1 MNKSLAE
8 TVNFAEAVQKKAY
21 EKKAQQVDTFVKSET
36 AEQKLARSGKMQTA
50 KAIESLA
57 KLGGTVVD
65 GMAKKRE
72 QEVALM
78 QQDLQNITAQ
88 MIQEA
93 RAGKQPYESETFGN
107 LPLRFQTQVKTA
119 IGRDTAKRDGE
130 AALSELNDFTAA
142 DPVARQALID
152 KYRKSKEIITA
163 MDSYEALGYESA
175 FAAYTDKINNKGA
188 AVHAG
193 IKQQEISDNYQSGLA
208 SIVSNNFNTYQDLI
222 ESDSYAEMTAG
233 FTQEQKDAHIEMQLK
248 NMVSKSVDDMES
260 HFKGYGESIG
270 IDVPPAVLKKLTVDS
285 LVKAAV
291 ATGNPFFLDPT
302 NYSEDVRN
310 NYMDQTTAYT
320 FAKARIDLKAQFDRD
335 GRQAIND
342 RLDADKVEVLDAQD
356 AFENGELSWDKPDLS
371 FVEKQVLTNAETVNS
386 IGSDTSST
394 NRNMFIEAVQ
404 QAITEGKTSITF
416 NGTELTQVDGST
428 AVALDKESLRA
439 YLKSSPLFNMKDN
452 EYIGDNLD
460 AMLSGINAK
469 GSYPDTINTSLLT
482 PLAELLGDSRA
493 KSLIADMTPYMVGEW
508 NLRVAEWMGDN
519 GWKPMPVPVLTRERT
534 RFVNDMKAEAL
545 DRANGTRPPQ
555 QNMNNVTVDGLSKQ
569 TDNPNNPKQTP
580 ITTYEQLPPDFKDAW
595 EQIKDKPEDIKKW
608 QDRGFPVPPEV
619 ETQQKVEQASERKA
633 VVGDI
638 IERLGVDRE
647 KLADVVFDRLHAK
660 HGDGMRFP
668 ASVADNYFFNGLDI
682 TDEEKKLLEDQV
694 THEVAS
700 DFINS
705 GAKKAA
711 SSMWEQDWEKWQRY
725 AADVMQ
731 NPYNVYKY
739 DDWLEGDETI
749 YMANE
754 NLTAFNPEEIL
765 NKARKIPWFD
775 PSIMMNDKEYK

>member
-21 EKKAQQVDTFVKSET
+21 EKKAQQVDTFVQSET

-50 KAIESLA
+50 KAIEALA

-93 RAGKQPYESETFGN
+93 RAGKQPYESETFAN

-130 AALSELNDFTAA
+130 AALAELNDFTAA

-152 KYRKSKEIITA
+152 KYRKSKEILTA

-188 AVHAG
+188 AVVAG
-193 IKQQEISDNYQSGLA
+193 INQQEISDNYQSGLA
-208 SIVSNNFNTYQDLI
+208 SIVSDNFNTYQDLI

-233 FTQEQKDAHIEMQLK
+233 FTQDEKDAHIEMQLK
-248 NMVSKSVDDMES
+248 NMVSKSVDEMEA

-285 LVKAAV
+285 LVKAA
-291 ATGNPFFLDPT
+291 ASTGNPFFLDPE

-310 NYMDQTTAYT
+310 NYMDQSTAYA

-342 RLDADKVEVLDAQD
+342 RLDADKIEVLDAQD
-356 AFENGELSWDKPDLS
+356 DYENGKLSWDSPDLS
-371 FVEKQVLTNAETVNS
+371 FVERQVLTNAETVNS

-428 AVALDKESLRA
+428 AVTLDKESLRT
-439 YLKSSPLFNMKDN
+439 YLKSSPLFNLKDN

-460 AMLSGINAK
+460 AMLSGIDAK

-482 PLAELLGDSRA
+482 PLARLLGDDEA

-555 QNMNNVTVDGLSKQ
+555 QNTTNVNADGELIGGDANDAKPSKFEDERQENLSRYYFDNI
-569 TDNPNNPKQTP
+569 DNPDAMAA
-580 ITTYEQLPPDFKDAW
+580 YEQSGAEIPTQVPDDIIADALEYMFEAEGDPSLTTNKNTNEFKKYEMIIDSMSG
-595 EQIKDKPEDIKKW
+595 EDQIKWLDDFAEQAITVLEEQLDSYKFNSHFYPANKKAQVRALIKKIKN
-608 QDRGFPVPPEV
+608 DP
-619 ETQQKVEQASERKA
+619 KVALTDDSWASNF
-633 VVGDI
+633 I
-638 IERLGVDRE
+638 
-647 KLADVVFDRLHAK
+647 
-660 HGDGMRFP
+660 
-668 ASVADNYFFNGLDI
+668 
-682 TDEEKKLLEDQV
+682 KK
-694 THEVAS
+694 
-700 DFINS
+700 
-705 GAKKAA
+705 
-711 SSMWEQDWEKWQRY
+711 
-725 AADVMQ
+725 
-731 NPYNVYKY
+731 
-739 DDWLEGDETI
+739 
-749 YMANE
+749 
-754 NLTAFNPEEIL
+754 
-765 NKARKIPWFD
+765 
-775 PSIMMNDKEYK
+775 

>member
-1 MNKSLAE
+1 MSKSLAE

-50 KAIESLA
+50 KAIEALS
-57 KLGGTVVD
+57 KLGGTVLD
-65 GMAKKRE
+65 SEAKKRQ
-72 QEVALM
+72 QEVQLI

-93 RAGKQPYESETFGN
+93 REGKKPYESETFGN

-119 IGRDTAKRDGE
+119 IGRDKAKRDGE
-130 AALSELNDFTAA
+130 AALAALNDFTAA

-175 FAAYTDKINNKGA
+175 FAAYTDKINNKGT
-188 AVHAG
+188 AVVSG
-193 IKQQEISDNYQSGLA
+193 INQQEISDNYQSGLA
-208 SIVSNNFNTYQDLI
+208 NIVSNNFNTYQDLI
-222 ESDSYAEMTAG
+222 ESDSYADMTAG
-233 FTQEQKDAHIEMQLK
+233 FTQDQKDADIEMQLK
-248 NMVSKSVDDMES
+248 NMVSKSVDDMEA
-260 HFKGYGESIG
+260 HFKTYGESIG
-270 IDVPPAVLKKLTVDS
+270 IEVPPAVLKKLTVDS
-285 LVKAAV
+285 LVKAA
-291 ATGNPFFLDPT
+291 ASTGNPFFLDPE

-310 NYMDQTTAYT
+310 NYMDQNTAYA

-335 GRQAIND
+335 SRQAIND
-342 RLDADKVEVLDAQD
+342 RIDADKIEVLNAQD

-428 AVALDKESLRA
+428 AVELNKESLRT
-439 YLKSSPLFNMKDN
+439 YLKSSPLFNLKDN

-460 AMLSGINAK
+460 AMLSGIDAK

-482 PLAELLGDSRA
+482 PLARLLGDDEA

-519 GWKPMPVPVLTRERT
+519 KWKPMSVPVLMREQQ

-555 QNMNNVTVDGLSKQ
+555 QNTTNVNADGELIGGDGGGEPKPSKFKDERQENLSRYYFDNI
-569 TDNPNNPKQTP
+569 DNPDAMAAYTQSGAEIPTQVPDDIIADALEYMFEAEDDPSTTVNTNTKDFQKYEMIINSMAGEDQIKWLDDFAEQA
-580 ITTYEQLPPDFKDAW
+580 ITVLEEQLDSYKFNSHFYPANKKAQVRALI
-595 EQIKDKPEDIKKW
+595 EKIKNDPKVALTDDSWASNFIKK
-608 QDRGFPVPPEV
+608 
-619 ETQQKVEQASERKA
+619 
-633 VVGDI
+633 
-638 IERLGVDRE
+638 
-647 KLADVVFDRLHAK
+647 
-660 HGDGMRFP
+660 
-668 ASVADNYFFNGLDI
+668 
-682 TDEEKKLLEDQV
+682 
-694 THEVAS
+694 
-700 DFINS
+700 
-705 GAKKAA
+705 
-711 SSMWEQDWEKWQRY
+711 
-725 AADVMQ
+725 
-731 NPYNVYKY
+731 
-739 DDWLEGDETI
+739 
-749 YMANE
+749 
-754 NLTAFNPEEIL
+754 
-765 NKARKIPWFD
+765 
-775 PSIMMNDKEYK
+775 